1 MLIAV
6 ISDLH
11 SNLEATLAVFA
22 EIDKRKPDGIV
33 CLGDLTGYNANPNE
47 VLDEVRGRNI
57 PCIMGNHDAACCGL
71 EDPWFFRAAAKRV
84 IQWQNRILR
93 DEHKEYLKNLN
104 EQVAFFNECL
114 GVHGS
119 PGHRDDYI
127 IDWLDA
133 MRQVEHIDKAKRR
146 ICFFGHSHRQA
157 FFSDKGA
164 TELTGQ
170 QDIYHLHPMNKY
182 FLNPGAVGQPRD
194 RDPRAAF
201 MFFET
206 ERMTVEYCRVEYD
219 IETTQR
225 RIIEAGL
232 PSELAK
238 RLAKGK

>member
-11 SNLEATLAVFA
+11 ANLEATQTVFA
-22 EIDKRKPDGIV
+22 EIDRRSPDRIV
-33 CLGDLTGYNANPNE
+33 CLGDLVGYNANPNE
-47 VLDEVRGRNI
+47 VMDIVRERNI
-57 PCIMGNHDAACCGL
+57 ETIMGNHDAAVCGL
-71 EDPWFFRAAAKRV
+71 EDPWFFRSAAKKA
-84 IQWQNRILR
+84 IQWQLEVIR
-93 DEHKEYLKNLN
+93 DEHKAYLKTLP
-104 EQVAFFNECL
+104 EKMRFFEGCL

-133 MRQVEHIDKAKRR
+133 MRQMEHLDGRTEK

-164 TELTGQ
+164 TELTGR
-170 QDIYHLHPMNKY
+170 QDTYHLHPMNRY

-201 MFFET
+201 LFFET
-206 ERMTVEYCRVEYD
+206 EKMTVEYCRVDYD
-219 IETTQR
+219 IAKTQK
-225 RIIEAGL
+225 RIVDAGL
-232 PSELAK
+232 PVELAK